1 LTAVTGGWL
10 SRWSGRRGPDVRDR
24 VWLDASACTAGLLAQ
39 AGAAQDQGDAVLVL
53 VRSAIDL
60 PAYAQAFASRQPRVA
75 DDSYAAADLRG
86 ELLRE
91 GALALSRVDVLRPLP
106 GLPPGASRA
115 ALQVHVRARDPRR
128 SADARLLALLEPFAP
143 ATIAFHHALDDGL
156 LREHARAL
164 QPLLR
169 PLHVPPQ
176 EAIDSPLLTRA
187 IQRAQ
192 RP

>member
-1 LTAVTGGWL
+1 MTGGWF
-10 SRWSGRRGPDVRDR
+10 SRWFGRRGPEVRDR
-24 VWLDASACTAGLLAQ
+24 VWLDAAACTAGLLAQ

-60 PAYAQAFASRQPRVA
+60 PECAQAFAARQPRVA

-86 ELLRE
+86 ELARF

-106 GLPPGASRA
+106 ALPRA
-115 ALQVHVRARDPRR
+115 APRTALQVHVRARDPRR
-128 SADARLLALLEPFAP
+128 SADARLLDLLDPFAA
-143 ATIAFHHALDDGL
+143 ATIIFHHALDDAL

-169 PLHVPPQ
+169 SLHVSPQ